1 MDSPRSLLA
10 EVSALMSGVMSVLF
24 FIPITCITWTYSFHK
39 DCNVRTNVRF
49 AVRFCT
55 LSSPYK
61 AIFSQYQLSQAL
73 SRDVLG
79 TTPGRAN
86 AAALANPSA
95 GPKLVVTVPV
105 LFLGYRLKP
114 TNCSFFQRQDLLG
127 ERSLYGAQM
136 CCLHGLLGS
145 RMFLLRTAVFRRLI
159 PTANVL
165 LDREIRRPASRALSC
180 RVGGLNVQPTRPN
193 RHFPDIHSA
202 SDGND

>member
-24 FIPITCITWTYSFHK
+24 FIPMTCITWTYPFNK

-55 LSSPYK
+55 LSSPL
-61 AIFSQYQLSQAL
+61 AIFSQYPLSQAL
-73 SRDVLG
+73 SRDMLG
-79 TTPGRAN
+79 PTPERAN
-86 AAALANPSA
+86 AAYAAPSA
-95 GPKLVVTVPV
+95 RPKLVVTVPG

-114 TNCSFFQRQDLLG
+114 TNCSFFMRLDLFS

-145 RMFLLRTAVFRRLI
+145 RISPLRTAVFRRLI
-159 PTANVL
+159 STANIL
-165 LDREIRRPASRALSC
+165 LDREIRGPPSRSSFLSSRWPERPTDTT
-180 RVGGLNVQPTRPN
+180 Q
-193 RHFPDIHSA
+193 SA
-202 SDGND
+202 VC